1 MEQTKQK
8 KGIGLTRRIML
19 MEGLMTSRYIYPE
32 PLIEEIISKNDIVDT
47 ISRYVKID
55 RKGKD
60 YFGLCPFHN
69 EKTPSFSVVPAK
81 QIYYCFGCNKGG
93 NVINFIKDIENL
105 DYGEAVRLLAEKA
118 NIAIPEK
125 NSYVD
130 EATLKKE
137 KRTYEMN
144 GIAARFFY
152 ECMKSNEH
160 PQALAY
166 LSQRKMKSEIIT
178 SFGIGY
184 APNDWT
190 ILTKYLNT
198 KGFSDAEIVEAGLG
212 SNAKS
217 GVIDKFR
224 NRIMFPI
231 IDIRNRVI
239 GFGGRALEEKD
250 IKYMNSPETCVYKKS
265 NSLFALNFAKS
276 SKEDFAIIVEGYM
289 DCISLHQAGFTN
301 TIASLGTALTDNQ
314 AKMIK
319 RIFGQVIIAYDNDAA
334 GQNASLRGLDMLA
347 NMGCVVRVL
356 VLPSQ
361 DKFGKPIKDP
371 DDFVK
376 LRGEKEFAQALKDSL
391 MLVEYKA
398 LLLKKTCDLDTSQ
411 GQIAFLK
418 GVASAIGQV
427 KSPIERDVY
436 IKSISSK
443 FDTSYDALLKEVQGR
458 TEDKA
463 QYESR
468 QTRNHSVNVIASSFK
483 DQVTE
488 HKLDR
493 LFYAL
498 LVLLCNNPSFKS
510 DIRKEILQTN
520 MTHNDFSAELLEEI
534 LQKYDTKESPD
545 EAKIAAMLDDEQ
557 RALFIREATEY
568 HTISD
573 PIKALSDYIARYRH
587 DIIVS
592 NNIVL
597 SQALVAEGMSETE
610 KDKLKEELRS
620 NTALLAKYK
629 ISG

>member
-1 MEQTKQK
+1 MAD
-8 KGIGLTRRIML
+8 
-19 MEGLMTSRYIYPE
+19 RYIYPE

-60 YFGLCPFHN
+60 YFGLCPFHK

-105 DYGEAVRLLAEKA
+105 DYAEAVRLLAERA
-118 NIAIPEK
+118 NINIPQK

-144 GIAARFFY
+144 SIAARFFFD
-152 ECMKSNEH
+152 CLKSKENPEPLH
-160 PQALAY
+160 Y
-166 LSQRKMKSEIIT
+166 LINRKIEKDTIV

-190 ILTKYLNT
+190 KLTEFLKK
-198 KGFSDAEIVEAGLG
+198 KGFSEAEIIEAGLG
-212 SNAKS
+212 SKS
-217 GVIDKFR
+217 KNGTIDKFR

-239 GFGGRALEEKD
+239 GFGGRALDDKD
-250 IKYMNSPETCVYKKS
+250 VKYMNSPETCVYKKS
-265 NSLFALNFAKS
+265 KSLFSMNFAKNS
-276 SKEDFAIIVEGYM
+276 REDYVIIVEGYM

-314 AKMIK
+314 AKLIK
-319 RIFGQVIIAYDNDAA
+319 RIFGQAVIAYDNDSA

-347 NMGCVVRVL
+347 NMGCVVKVL
-356 VLPSQ
+356 ILPKE
-361 DKFGKPIKDP
+361 DKHGRSIKDP
-371 DDFVK
+371 DDFIK
-376 LRGEKEFAQALKDSL
+376 YKGKDEFKQAIKKSL

-398 LLLKKTCDLDTSQ
+398 QLLRSSCDLNTSE

-427 KSPIERDVY
+427 ESPVERDVY
-436 IKSISSK
+436 IKNISAR
-443 FDTSYDALLKEVQGR
+443 FNTSYDALLKEVQNR
-458 TEDKA
+458 TKDDSDTQYNQIKA
-463 QYESR
+463 KPV
-468 QTRNHSVNVIASSFK
+468 TKIASSLR
-483 DQVTE
+483 DRYTE
-488 HKLDR
+488 KKLDKI
-493 LFYAL
+493 FYSI
-498 LVLLCNNPSFKS
+498 LVLLCNNPGFK
-510 DIRKEILQTN
+510 DEIRKELIEAG
-520 MTHNDFSAELLEEI
+520 MTHNDFSKELLEEI
-534 LQKYDTKESPD
+534 LNKYDSMESPD
-545 EAKIAAMLDDEQ
+545 EAKISAMLDDEQ
-557 RALFIREATEY
+557 RSVFIKEAAEY

-573 PIKALSDYIARYRH
+573 PNKALSDYITRYRH
-587 DIIVS
+587 DIIVN

-597 SQALVAEGMSETE
+597 SKALVSEGVTE
-610 KDKLKEELRS
+610 EEKEKLKDELRR
-620 NTALLAKYK
+620 NTALLGKYK